1 MTTIGS
7 SLARS
12 AGEGDRD
19 VSAEARSA
27 KAEAVE
33 GAAAH
38 EQLELVRDEP
48 LCLVTFSRHR
58 ANRGIATVELPE
70 RPRRHHAHEQEA

>member
-12 AGEGDRD
+12 AGEGDR
-19 VSAEARSA
+19 
-27 KAEAVE
+27 EAVE

-48 LCLVTFSRHR
+48 LRLVKFSRHR
-58 ANRGIATVELPE
+58 ANWGIATVELSE
-70 RPRRHHAHEQEA
+70 RPRRNHAHQQEA